1 MKKVIGGLIAIV
13 MVLGLIQ
20 ITATASHAE
29 EASPKVVIGTPVVQ
43 MSKTSKVIIL
53 GSGFKPGQEVRLLFT
68 TDDGLQ
74 SDIGYA
80 LNPEPKANENGVWA
94 TTWEA
99 GRYVGQKLVKQGAY
113 VITAT
118 DADYKIIDQAPVS
131 FAQSGGDDAAK
142 KKKKK

>member
-13 MVLGLIQ
+13 MVLGMLH
-20 ITATASHAE
+20 ITSTRSSADETG
-29 EASPKVVIGTPVVQ
+29 PKVVIGTPIVQ
-43 MSKTSKVIIL
+43 MSKQSKVVIL

-80 LNPEPKANENGVWA
+80 LKPEPKANSIGTWA
-94 TTWEA
+94 TTWDA
-99 GRYVGQKLVKQGAY
+99 GRYVARKLVKQGAY

-118 DADYKIIDQAPVS
+118 DADYKIIGQVPVS
-131 FAQSGGDDAAK
+131 FAQAGNGDAAK